1 MKYYAV
7 TDDPNELMHYGV
19 KGMKWGV
26 IRTDAQLG
34 HPKKPAKPRST
45 KPKSDAYISAS
56 SKLRKMMSSG
66 IQKAQSSWKE
76 YNSPESKAIRDYKRG
91 ERLFE
96 KHVQLARQGRLK
108 YKGISD
114 SEVERITD
122 RLYLENRARQQSGNE
137 KQGFMRRL
145 GESAGNGFIQ
155 GFGQGVSARTSEWL
169 GRGAKLKTQRMM
181 TEQQNA
187 LHEAQAKRD
196 FKRSM
201 REQKARDEY
210 QSDKADR
217 EKRAENEELYKAL
230 IAGNRD
236 MGYDRVYGNGGGSLN
251 YKASNRAT
259 RRLSNAELRARITN
273 LEDTKKLYG
282 SSQDAAIK
290 ALGGQVTDEYKDPD
304 GTEHKV
310 TYSKGNAA
318 KLFGPAMR
326 ANERR
331 GRGRKV
337 SPTRAGNSSGATE
350 EDLERMERQMN
361 SDARGSTNNT
371 ASAASTSSEQQPTR
385 KTKTAPDRESI
396 RAAIREQGTTPVIS
410 ETERY
415 RQGMR
420 RLLDEAE
427 ARDRKRNR
435 EEGFAYY
442 EARRLSREA
451 NPDPYLPSAPT
462 RAMVEASKR
471 NAAYKKEQE
480 RLIRAATRDAKAR
493 YQQEQE
499 ALEAQ
504 ARTAR
509 ESETRMFNNRTL
521 PSETFPNRARRTV
534 NRAMSTVRRRGNAK
548 DMFRLRG

>member
-7 TDDPNELMHYGV
+7 TDDPNELMHYGI

-66 IQKAQSSWKE
+66 IQKAQASWKE
-76 YNSPESKAIRDYKRG
+76 YNSPENKAVRDYKRN

-137 KQGFMRRL
+137 KQGFIRRL

-155 GFGQGVSARTSEWL
+155 GFGQGVSARTSEWV

-201 REQKARDEY
+201 KEQKARDKY

-217 EKRAENEELYKAL
+217 EERAENEELYKAL

-236 MGYDRVYGNGGGSLN
+236 MGYDRVYGDGGGSLN
-251 YKASNRAT
+251 YQASNRAT

-290 ALGGQVTDEYKDPD
+290 ALNGQVTKEYKDENGND
-304 GTEHKV
+304 VKE

-326 ANERR
+326 ANGRT
-331 GRGRKV
+331 GRGRNV

-350 EDLERMERQMN
+350 EDLERMERQM
-361 SDARGSTNNT
+361 
-371 ASAASTSSEQQPTR
+371 
-385 KTKTAPDRESI
+385 K
-396 RAAIREQGTTPVIS
+396 
-410 ETERY
+410 
-415 RQGMR
+415 
-420 RLLDEAE
+420 
-427 ARDRKRNR
+427 
-435 EEGFAYY
+435 
-442 EARRLSREA
+442 
-451 NPDPYLPSAPT
+451 
-462 RAMVEASKR
+462 
-471 NAAYKKEQE
+471 
-480 RLIRAATRDAKAR
+480 RDAKKAAKEAYRQREAERKAMEREQRFALSKAGKQLADERR
-493 YQQEQE
+493 YNK
-499 ALEAQ
+499 
-504 ARTAR
+504 RTAAYEKEQIKQAARDAMAEYRSRKRAERAIAR
-509 ESETRMFNNRTL
+509 EYDPRIANSSSDTVNNRVGNGTPYS
-521 PSETFPNRARRTV
+521 PSSSVSESRPYEIPVPTWAYPAANAGRTHADSASRS
-534 NRAMSTVRRRGNAK
+534 NTNKKLKHKGRT
-548 DMFRLRG
+548 

>member
-7 TDDPNELMHYGV
+7 TDDPNELMHYGI

-66 IQKAQSSWKE
+66 IQKAQASWKE
-76 YNSPESKAIRDYKRG
+76 YNSPENKAIRDYKRN

-137 KQGFMRRL
+137 KQGFIRRL

-155 GFGQGVSARTSEWL
+155 GFGQGVSARTSEWV

-201 REQKARDEY
+201 KEQKARDKY

-217 EKRAENEELYKAL
+217 EERAENEELYKAL

-236 MGYDRVYGNGGGSLN
+236 MGYDRVYGDGGGSLN
-251 YKASNRAT
+251 YQASNRAT

-290 ALGGQVTDEYKDPD
+290 ALNGQVIDRYEDAD
-304 GTEHKV
+304 GTKHEV

-318 KLFGPAMR
+318 KLFGPALR
-326 ANERR
+326 ANARR
-331 GRGRKV
+331 GRGRNV

-350 EDLERMERQMN
+350 EDLERMKRQMN
-361 SDARGSTNNT
+361 SDARGSTNDT

-385 KTKTAPDRESI
+385 KAKTAPDRESI

-462 RAMVEASKR
+462 RTMVEARKR
-471 NAAYKKEQE
+471 NAAYKKEQD
-480 RLIRAATRDAKAR
+480 RLTRAAARDAKAKYR
-493 YQQEQE
+493 QEQE
-499 ALEAQ
+499 ALEEQ

-521 PSETFPNRARRTV
+521 PSETFRSRVRRTA
-534 NRAMSTVRRRGNAK
+534 NRSMSTVRRRGSPK
-548 DMFRLRG
+548 DMYGLRG

>member
-7 TDDPNELMHYGV
+7 TDDPNELMHYGI

-66 IQKAQSSWKE
+66 IQKAQASWKE

-137 KQGFMRRL
+137 KQGFIRRL

-155 GFGQGVSARTSEWL
+155 GFGQGVSARTSEWV

-181 TEQQNA
+181 IEQQNA

-201 REQKARDEY
+201 KEQKARDKY

-217 EKRAENEELYKAL
+217 EERAENEELYKAL

-236 MGYDRVYGNGGGSLN
+236 MGYDRVYGDGGGSLN
-251 YKASNRAT
+251 YQASNRAT

-290 ALGGQVTDEYKDPD
+290 ALNGQVTKEYKDENGND
-304 GTEHKV
+304 VKE

-331 GRGRKV
+331 GRGRNV

-350 EDLERMERQMN
+350 EDLERMERQTN

-385 KTKTAPDRESI
+385 KAKTAPDRESI

-427 ARDRKRNR
+427 ARDRKRNQ

-462 RAMVEASKR
+462 RTMVEARKR
-471 NAAYKKEQE
+471 NTAYKKEQE
-480 RLIRAATRDAKAR
+480 RLIRTAARDAQAQ
-493 YQQEQE
+493 YQQKKE
-499 ALEAQ
+499 ALEEQ

-521 PSETFPNRARRTV
+521 PSETFRSRARRTA
-534 NRAMSTVRRRGNAK
+534 NSARSAVRRYGSPK
-548 DMFRLRG
+548 DMFGLRG